1 MVRFSLSPRR
11 AMTAQLPPLD
21 HIPADLVSAADYQR
35 YAARHMSANARAY
48 VDSAAADE
56 LSHAANLAAF
66 ARRQLQTQVLADVRG
81 GHCRSELFG
90 LSLSHPLLLAPVA
103 YQKLVHADGERA
115 AAYAATAMGSSML
128 VSTLASTP
136 LEEVAAAAQGALWF
150 QLYWQHDR
158 AVVAELVQRAEAA
171 GYRALVLTVDAPLA
185 GVRNAEARA
194 GFQLPPRVQAANLAG
209 MAPYQPA
216 LAAGQSMVF
225 DGLMAVAP
233 SWADIDWL
241 RQQTRLPLL
250 LKGVLAPRDAR
261 RAMQQGVDGLIV
273 SNHGGRVLDSVP
285 ASLDALPRIAE
296 AVDGALPLLLDG
308 GIRRGSD
315 ILKAL
320 ALGASA
326 VLIGRPYIHALATAG
341 ALGVAH
347 LLRTLQEELEVAM
360 ALTGCRT
367 LADISPE
374 VLWPE

>member
-1 MVRFSLSPRR
+1 
-11 AMTAQLPPLD
+11 MTAQLPPLD

-136 LEEVAAAAQGALWF
+136 LEEVAAAAQGPLWF

-158 AVVAELVQRAEAA
+158 AVVAELVRRAEAA

-194 GFQLPPRVQAANLAG
+194 GFELPPRVLAANLAR
-209 MAPYQPA
+209 MSPYQPA
-216 LAAGQSMVF
+216 LATGQSMVF

-233 SWADIDWL
+233 SWTEIDWL

-261 RAMQQGVDGLIV
+261 RAVQQGVDGLIV

-285 ASLDALPRIAE
+285 ASLDALPRIAA

-374 VLWPE
+374 VLWPQ